1 MDYKDYYKTM
11 GVARDA
17 SQDEIKRAYRK
28 LARKYH
34 PDVSNEADAEEK
46 FKQVAEAYEVLK
58 DPEKR
63 KAYDELGNQWQSG
76 EGDFRPPPDWD
87 QTHHEFHGGGF
98 SSEDAAGFS
107 DFFESL
113 FGARGRGYRGG
124 AQAGTDF
131 KARGEDVHARIRI
144 PLEDALEGGTRTLTL
159 QMPVANENG
168 RVTLR
173 DRRLNVRIP
182 KGIRPGQQIRLAGQG
197 GAGLGGGPA
206 GDLYLEVDFE
216 PHPLYRVEGRNL
228 ALTLPVMPWE
238 AALGASVE
246 TPTPSGKVAL
256 KVPKGSR
263 SGRRLRLKGR
273 GLPGKTPGDLYVTL
287 EITAPAAKTDAQ
299 KALYE
304 RMAEEFSSD
313 PRAKM
318 GA

>member
-1 MDYKDYYKTM
+1 MDYKDYYKVM

-17 SQDEIKRAYRK
+17 SRDAIKRAYRK

-34 PDVSNEADAEEK
+34 PDVSQEADAEEK

-63 KAYDELGNQWQSG
+63 KAYDELGSQERAG
-76 EGDFRPPPDWD
+76 EGFRPPPGWD
-87 QTHHEFHGGGF
+87 QAHREFHGGGF
-98 SSEDAAGFS
+98 SNEDAAGFS

-113 FGARGRGYRGG
+113 FGTRGRAPRGG
-124 AQAGTDF
+124 AQGGAGF
-131 KARGEDVHARIRI
+131 KTRGEDVHARIRI

-159 QMPVANENG
+159 RMPVADETG
-168 RVTLR
+168 QVTLR

-216 PHPLYRVEGRNL
+216 PHSLYRINGRNL
-228 ALTLPVMPWE
+228 ELTLPVTPWE

-246 TPTPSGKVAL
+246 TPTPTGKVAL
-256 KVPKGSR
+256 KVPQGSR
-263 SGRRLRLKGR
+263 AGRRLRLKGR
-273 GLPGKTPGDLYVTL
+273 GLAGKSPGDLYVTL
-287 EITAPAAKTDAQ
+287 EITAPPAKTEAQ
-299 KALYE
+299 KNLYE
-304 RMAEEFSSD
+304 RMAEEFSAD

-318 GA
+318 GV